1 MIVDECH
8 HVTALQFEKVVAQ
21 FAGQYLYGLTATP
34 ERKNGHQP
42 IVFQRIGPIL
52 HTAQSGQYDF
62 KKRLLLRLTSF
73 GKLDLEQSR
82 STNFSVLNDWL
93 AKDLH
98 RNTLIVQDIFELY
111 QEKRN
116 ILVLVNRREHIEL

>member
-1 MIVDECH
+1 MMIVDECH

-62 KKRLLLRLTSF
+62 KR
-73 GKLDLEQSR
+73 GYY
-82 STNFSVLNDWL
+82 SV
-93 AKDLH
+93 
-98 RNTLIVQDIFELY
+98 
-111 QEKRN
+111 
-116 ILVLVNRREHIEL
+116 